1 MKSSYKENHYGNVF
15 KALAI
20 STKPRRIVEFGIL
33 EAYSLTIWAESCPE
47 TTQISAYD
55 IFEDFPYNAA
65 DYKNIVDKFKAYNNI
80 SINRANFFGTEDVFK
95 DGEIDIL
102 HIDIANDGDVYKYA
116 IDHYMQKV
124 SSHGICILEGGSE
137 SRDSVYW
144 MKEFNKT
151 KIKPIIEEETRQ
163 AKYNILVL
171 EDYPSVTLITHK
183 KGENNVTS

>member
-116 IDHYMQKV
+116 IDYYMQKV
-124 SSHGICILEGGSE
+124 SSQGVCILEGGSE
-137 SRDSVYW
+137 SRDNVYW

-151 KIKPIIEEETRQ
+151 KIKPVIEKEIERT
-163 AKYNILVL
+163 KYDILVL

-183 KGENNVTS
+183 KGENNAAS